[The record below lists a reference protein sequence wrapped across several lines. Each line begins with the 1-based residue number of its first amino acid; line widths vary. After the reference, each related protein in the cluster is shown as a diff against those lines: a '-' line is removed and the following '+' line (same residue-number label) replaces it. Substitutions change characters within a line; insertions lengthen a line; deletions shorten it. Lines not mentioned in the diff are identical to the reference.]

1 MLKGGIREW
10 KEKGF
15 PVVAAPEAPSKAA
28 NGPNLYKQHCATCHG
43 DAGEGHPPHFP
54 PLADDPMMKNH
65 SAWPAIYVT
74 LEGLAGRPL
83 QGKVYQGAMAPFK
96 KTLTDEEIAALLT
109 YARLKYGHQARP
121 VLAKDVLRV
130 RREVSQDRWRPQPLW
145 DSPTPT
151 KKR

>member
-1 MLKGGIREW
+1 MREW

-15 PVVAAPEAPSKAA
+15 PVVAAAEPSGIATGA
-28 NGPNLYKQHCATCHG
+28 NLYKQHCATCHG

-54 PLADDPMMKNH
+54 PLADDPMMA
-65 SAWPAIYVT
+65 SEDAWPAIWVT

-96 KTLTDEEIAALLT
+96 KTLRDEEIAALLT
-109 YARLKYGHQARP
+109 YARTKFGHQPRP
-121 VLAKDVLRV
+121 VTAAQVLRV
-130 RREVSQDRWRPQPLW
+130 RRQISEDRWRPKPLW
-145 DSPTPT
+145 DASPVP